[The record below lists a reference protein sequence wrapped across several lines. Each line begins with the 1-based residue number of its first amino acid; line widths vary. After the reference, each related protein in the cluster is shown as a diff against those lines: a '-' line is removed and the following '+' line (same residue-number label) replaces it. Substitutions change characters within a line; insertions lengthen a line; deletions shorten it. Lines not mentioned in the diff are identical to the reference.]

1 MIKRIANKR
10 IISIC
15 ETANERGGYREI
27 HTGSTKINT
36 SVLGIESL
44 VDEGEFLACGKD
56 EQRRHLKE
64 DAFVIS
70 LYIEAHPKREIAV
83 ECSEMVAL
91 YYKSIGVS
99 YDNLHNDCKD
109 TQMNTIYIRVLE
121 HDTADQIR
129 IGYAFPTNNIVKTA
143 QDIFTQEDKSLN
155 WCGGALLS
163 APKFYKRIALV
174 DARTL
179 QTVKDI
185 YDGKEWDPC
194 VTQ

>member
-1 MIKRIANKR
+1 MQI
-10 IISIC
+10 
-15 ETANERGGYREI
+15 
-27 HTGSTKINT
+27 
-36 SVLGIESL
+36 
-44 VDEGEFLACGKD
+44 
-56 EQRRHLKE
+56 
-64 DAFVIS
+64 
-70 LYIEAHPKREIAV
+70 
-83 ECSEMVAL
+83 
-91 YYKSIGVS
+91 
-99 YDNLHNDCKD
+99 
-109 TQMNTIYIRVLE
+109 NTIYIRVLE